1 MKKKYYWIIAVSC
14 AFLFG
19 AVIQIHALVQT
30 KSLPLDGVVIVVDA
44 GHGGKDE
51 GAQKEG
57 VKEAQINL
65 AISKQLKRELET
77 KGASVLL
84 TRDGAYDLASE
95 GTSNRKKEDM
105 KKRADII
112 NAKQVDLFISI
123 HLNAYPNVAI
133 HGGQVFYQKQSDTS
147 KNFADMIQKRMNV
160 LNQTDKHTKPGDY
173 YILNETKPMGVL
185 VECGFL
191 SNPDEEARLSTW
203 EYQQQVAFTIFGG
216 VMEYIDATAEKPSE
230 FE

>member
-105 KKRADII
+105 KKRAYII

-191 SNPDEEARLSTW
+191 SNTNDRSQLMQPS
-203 EYQQQVAFTIFGG
+203 YQQAIAKLLTESVC
-216 VMEYIDATAEKPSE
+216 EYLEVLSI
-230 FE
+230 

>member
-1 MKKKYYWIIAVSC
+1 MKRKYWWLIPLSG
-14 AFLFG
+14 AFLFA
-19 AVIQIHALVQT
+19 AVIQIQALVQT

-65 AISKQLKRELET
+65 AISKQLKSNLET
-77 KGASVLL
+77 KGASVIL

-95 GTSNRKKEDM
+95 GASNRKKEDM

-112 NAKQVDLFISI
+112 NAKQVDLFISV

-133 HGGQVFYQKQSDTS
+133 HGAQVFYQKQSDAS
-147 KNFADMIQKRMNV
+147 ESFANMIQKRMNE

-191 SNPDEEARLSTW
+191 SNANDRAQLSDAAYQKKIAQLLSDSVC
-203 EYQQQVAFTIFGG
+203 EYLEVLVI
-216 VMEYIDATAEKPSE
+216 
-230 FE
+230 